1 MKHGTLNFMM
11 LTLAALLAVG
21 CTSPERATPESTITP
36 ESNTPTPSAIPSG
49 MVDVG
54 GYELFIACSGAG
66 GPIVILEA
74 GTGYGVGEWW
84 GELPDQVAQFT
95 QVCMYD
101 RAGIGRSDL
110 PTGEWRTAQDMA
122 DDLHRLLKNAGAQGP
137 FVLVGHSL
145 GGAIVR
151 LYAAAYPGEAA
162 GLVLLDS
169 MNETYNE
176 AEKDFLTPEEYAR
189 YADLMADS
197 IEFSISGTLE
207 ELHAL
212 RAVSDAPLGDLP
224 LVVISR
230 GTHPPSDLVSPAET
244 QRRLELWQELQADLA
259 TISTNGVFIVAEES
273 GHFVHL
279 DQLDLVVE
287 TIRNMVEGIQA
298 VP

>member
-1 MKHGTLNFMM
+1 
-11 LTLAALLAVG
+11 
-21 CTSPERATPESTITP
+21 
-36 ESNTPTPSAIPSG
+36 
-49 MVDVG
+49 MVDIG
-54 GYELFIACSGAG
+54 GYELFIACSGEG
-66 GPIVILEA
+66 GPVVILEA

-101 RAGIGRSDL
+101 RAGIGLSDP
-110 PTGEWRTAQDMA
+110 PTGEWRTAQDLA
-122 DDLHRLLKNAGAQGP
+122 DDLHRLLENAGAEGP

-145 GGAIVR
+145 GGATVR
-151 LYAAAYPGEAA
+151 LYAATYPDEAA

-197 IEFSISGTLE
+197 VEFSISGTLE
-207 ELHAL
+207 ELHAM
-212 RAVSDAPLGDLP
+212 REGNDTPLGDLP

-230 GTHPPSDLVSPAET
+230 GIQPPSDLVSREEL
-244 QRRLELWQELQADLA
+244 QERFELWQGLQADLS

-279 DQLDLVVE
+279 DQLDLVLE
-287 TIRNMVEGIQA
+287 TIREMVEGLG
-298 VP
+298 